1 MILVFGKDG
10 QVAQALQR
18 YITGYNVEFYGREEV
33 NFFEPEKV
41 ISLLDKK
48 KPELVIN
55 ASAYTQVDK
64 AETER
69 DLALKIN
76 ATTPGAI
83 ASWCAKHQVAMVHFS
98 TDYVFDGKGQKPW
111 LEDMP
116 TNPVNY
122 YGETKNQGDRLI
134 QESGC
139 KYYILRVSWVYA
151 PWGHNFPK
159 TILKLA
165 KEKEEL
171 SIVNDQVGSP
181 TDAREIATFI
191 SLALNEK
198 GTDLTL
204 KSGVYHLRF
213 KPYITWFDVA
223 TRTIEEA
230 KQKGEILKVKKVN
243 PIPSSDF
250 PTLAKRPLNS
260 RLDTIYP
267 QAKQLIKKVNQ
278 IAKDN
283 NWGYLG

>member
-10 QVAQALQR
+10 QVSQALQQVLA
-18 YITGYNVEFYGREEV
+18 GYNAEFYGHDIAD
-33 NFFEPEKV
+33 FLKTEKV
-41 ISLLDKK
+41 ISLLDQK
-48 KPELVIN
+48 KPHLVIN

-69 DLALKIN
+69 ELALKIN

-83 ASWCAKHQVAMVHFS
+83 ANWCAKHQVPMVHFS
-98 TDYVFDGKGQKPW
+98 TDYVFEGKGQKPW

-116 TNPVNY
+116 THPVNY
-122 YGETKNQGDRLI
+122 YGETKLKGDVLI
-134 QESGC
+134 QKSGC

-171 SIVNDQVGSP
+171 SIVNDQVGAP
-181 TDAREIATFI
+181 TDAREIAAFI
-191 SLALNEK
+191 RITLNKE

-213 KPYITWFDVA
+213 KPYMTWFDVA

-250 PTLAKRPLNS
+250 PTMAKRPLNS

-267 QAKQLIKKVNQ
+267 QAKEFIKKVNQ

-283 NWGYLG
+283 NWSYLS